1 MKRKLNLLQLIL
13 LLFAAGFSLASA
25 QTDEVIYLS
34 GHGPEDAVKWDFWCS
49 EGMRS
54 GKWDKIDVPSCWE
67 QQGYGG
73 LTYGRYY
80 IYDREDEKKWAD
92 RHDNRLT
99 TEYGLY
105 RHRFKVPREWEG
117 RQVSIV
123 FEGSMT
129 DTEVKVNGLLA
140 GEVHRGS
147 FYRFSYDITSLL
159 QYGKKNLLE
168 VRVDKQSADKS
179 VNAAERRADWW
190 LFGGIYRP
198 VYLVAKPRTR
208 IDHVAIDARAD
219 GKMRLDLRC
228 KNLKGY
234 DQLELTLQRRG
245 DNLASGRRLIPL
257 KAVEQQTVETQW
269 NDIRTWDTEHPN
281 LYEVTLRLHSNG
293 NNVYETQETIGFR
306 TIEFRPHDGIYLND
320 VKLLVKGTNRHCF
333 DPETGRSV
341 SHARNLQDI
350 RLIRQMNMN
359 AVRSHY
365 PPDVDFL
372 NLCDS
377 LGVLYLNELAGWQN
391 SYNDSVG
398 HKLVR
403 EMVERDVNHPCIF
416 IWSNGNEGG
425 FNTHLDGDFA
435 LYDPQQRPVVHAWA
449 DFNGI
454 DCRHYPRM
462 EDQAYRLDRG
472 QNVFMMTEFLHSLY
486 DRGQGAGLEGM
497 WAKFRRSRLFAGG
510 FIWAYV
516 DETIH
521 RRDTDKMDTYG
532 PNAPDGIVS
541 AERQPLG
548 SFYTVRQVWSP
559 IQVRD
564 FEAGARSF
572 RGSFAVENGY
582 LFSRLSECRMKWQLL
597 QTPAEGEKQLAGGDV
612 SLPDIAPGETG
623 HATFQLPAE
632 YAKGDLLKL
641 EAYNAAGD
649 TVCTWTFP
657 IKRPVEYFA
666 AHSADISD
674 GFSSEGSISLPSPFG
689 EGSGGEAVARQDT
702 LLILEAGGVKAA
714 LSRNTGLL
722 VSLQKDGTVIPLSN
736 GPIPVGV
743 KARLREIRA
752 EGNRVVAKYDGA
764 LDSIVWSITPDGLLG
779 MDALMLNWRTGNR
792 MKESDY
798 LSDKYHNLGLTFS
811 YPEEAVSGMR
821 WLGRGPYRVWKN
833 RVPGT
838 RLGIW
843 QKDYNNT
850 VTGEYYY
857 PQIYPEFKGY
867 HADLYWA
874 TLQGKHPLTVY
885 TETDGLFFRIF
896 TAEEQR
902 DREGRGHSVPE
913 WPEGD
918 LSFLLEIPAV
928 NSQGA
933 DGEPST
939 VKIRKDD
946 AGYHIRLWFRA
957 GE

>member
-1 MKRKLNLLQLIL
+1 MKNMKRL
-13 LLFAAGFSLASA
+13 LLSLSFIICHLSFSFAQQS
-25 QTDEVIYLS
+25 EVIYLS

-54 GKWDKIDVPSCWE
+54 GKWGKIDVPSCWE

-80 IYDREDEKKWAD
+80 IYDRDGEKKWAD

-99 TEYGLY
+99 KEYGLY
-105 RHRFKVPREWEG
+105 RHRFQVPRQWQG
-117 RQVSIV
+117 RQVAIV
-123 FEGSMT
+123 FEGVMT
-129 DTEVKVNGLLA
+129 DTEVKINGQLA
-140 GEVHRGS
+140 GDVHQGG
-147 FYRFSYDITSLL
+147 FYRFSYDITDKL

-168 VRVDKQSADKS
+168 VKVDKHSADKS

-198 VYLVAKPRTR
+198 VYLVAKPQTC
-208 IDHVAIDARAD
+208 IEHVAIDARAD

-228 KNLKGY
+228 KNLKG
-234 DQLELTLQRRG
+234 DEQLELTIQRRG
-245 DNLASGRRLIPL
+245 DALASGRRLIPL
-257 KAVEQQTVETQW
+257 KAVESQTVEAQW
-269 NDIRTWDTEHPN
+269 QDVKTWDTEHPN
-281 LYEVTLRLHSNG
+281 LYDITLRLLSNG
-293 NNVYETQETIGFR
+293 TNVYETEVTIGFR
-306 TIEFRPHDGIYLND
+306 TLEFREHDGIYLND

-341 SHARNLQDI
+341 SHERNLQDI
-350 RLIRQMNMN
+350 RLIKQMNMN

-377 LGVLYLNELAGWQN
+377 LGILYLNELAGWQN
-391 SYNDSVG
+391 SYSDAVG

-416 IWSNGNEGG
+416 LWSNGNEGG

-435 LYDPQQRPVVHAWA
+435 KYDPQHRKVVHAWA
-449 DFNGI
+449 DFDGL
-454 DCRHYPRM
+454 DCRHYPTM
-462 EDQAYRLDRG
+462 QDQAYRLDHG

-541 AERQPLG
+541 AERKPLG

-559 IQVRD
+559 IQIKD
-564 FEAGARSF
+564 FEASPRSF
-572 RGSFAVENGY
+572 RGSFAIENDF
-582 LFSRLSECRMKWQLL
+582 LFSRLSEVTMKWQV
-597 QTPAEGEKQLAGGDV
+597 PSVGEGIV
-612 SLPDIAPGETG
+612 SLPNIGPGETG
-623 HATFQLPAE
+623 HATLALPKN
-632 YAKGDLLKL
+632 YQQGDILKL
-641 EAYNAAGD
+641 EAYTATGD
-649 TVCTWTFP
+649 TICTWTFP
-657 IKRPVEYFA
+657 IKRPAEYFA
-666 AHSADISD
+666 ANISD
-674 GFSSEGSISLPSPFG
+674 VST
-689 EGSGGEAVARQDT
+689 SGTITEQDT
-702 LLILEAGGVKAA
+702 LIV
-714 LSRNTGLL
+714 LSANGTIAKLSKQTGLL
-722 VSLQKDGTVIPLSN
+722 VSLQKGDTIVPLSN
-736 GPIPVGV
+736 GPLPVGI
-743 KARLREIRA
+743 KAQLREIKLDKVRS
-752 EGNRVVAKYDGA
+752 RVVAKYDGGI
-764 LDSIVWSITPDGLLG
+764 DSIIWRMTADGLFG
-779 MDALMLNWRTGNR
+779 METLMLNWRTGNKI
-792 MKESDY
+792 KENDY
-798 LSDKYHNLGLTFS
+798 LPEKCYNLGLTFN

-821 WLGRGPYRVWKN
+821 WMGRGPYRVWKN
-833 RVPGT
+833 RLPGPQY
-838 RLGIW
+838 GIW

-867 HADLYWA
+867 HANLYWA
-874 TLQGKHPLTVY
+874 TLQGKQPLTVY
-885 TETDGLFFRIF
+885 TETDGLFLRVF

-902 DREGRGHSVPE
+902 DREGRGKSVPE
-913 WPEGD
+913 WPQGD

-933 DGEPST
+933 DGNPST
-939 VKIRKDD
+939 IKIRKDD
-946 AGYHIRLWFRA
+946 DGFHIKLWFKL
-957 GE
+957 